1 MKISDEISL
10 SARNL
15 LRRKGRTALTLV
27 GVVIGTCMVVLMISL
42 GIAQTK
48 TNEEML
54 QSWGDLTQIQ
64 IYGYG
69 MMVSSDGKPLY
80 LDDAAIASIKQIPH
94 VAAATPYAQG
104 YNLEGTIT
112 AGRND
117 RYTMDISNLI
127 GIDPTALEPMGF
139 TLQSGSWPTNTPASE
154 KATKLQVLVGASTGY
169 NFEDSRKSYNS
180 PKRYRYEGQTDAN
193 GKELPPFV
201 DIDKDKMTLT
211 IKTGEGSTEK
221 SRSWQLEIVG
231 VLTPDG
237 AKGYWTQSGVVLR
250 IQDMQ
255 MLQKVYCDLT
265 KTKLEEKSYEQVYVK
280 VDDLSYVT
288 DVENAIHELG
298 FSNTYSMNQ
307 QREEMQKQVMKSQM
321 IFGGIAAVSLLVAA
335 INIINTMTMAIYERT
350 REIGVMKVLGCELGN
365 IRTMFLLESSTIGF
379 IGGLIGLII
388 SLIASFVLNHL
399 SVLGQGFD
407 LSGMMGGGYY
417 MGGDGNFD
425 HSAVAD
431 AGGACVRH
439 AGRPCG
445 RYPARKQGSQN
456 QRPRS
461 DPARLKKLSIKT
473 AAHPAGVD
481 RCFLCGIVF
490 VPLTP
495 VFLTTFRTFQ
505 PRISTTKGSF
515 QHFPQENPCCG
526 KFSTAVESHFMR
538 TIVIL

>member
-54 QSWGDLTQIQ
+54 QSWGDLTQVQ

-69 MMVSSDGKPLY
+69 MMMSSDGKPLY
-80 LDDAAIASIKQIPH
+80 LDDAAIANIKQIPH
-94 VAAATPYAQG
+94 VAAATPYAQA
-104 YNLEGTIT
+104 YNLEGEIT
-112 AGRND
+112 AGRNG
-117 RYTMDISNLI
+117 RYTSDIYNLI

-139 TLQSGSWPTNTPASE
+139 ALQSGSWPTNTPASE
-154 KATKLQVLVGASTGY
+154 KATKLQVLVGSSTGY
-169 NFEDSRKSYNS
+169 NFQDSRKSSNS

-221 SRSWQLEIVG
+221 SRSWELEVVG
-231 VLTPDG
+231 VLEPDG
-237 AKGYWTQSGVVLR
+237 AKGYWTQSGIVLR
-250 IQDMQ
+250 IQDMK
-255 MLQKVYCDLT
+255 MLQKLYNDMT
-265 KTKLEEKSYEQVYVK
+265 KTKEESKSYDQVYVK
-280 VDDLSYVT
+280 VDDLSSVT

-298 FSNTYSMNQ
+298 FTNTYSMNQ

-388 SLIASFVLNHL
+388 SLIASFVLNNL
-399 SVLGQGFD
+399 STLGQGLD
-407 LSGMMGGGYY
+407 LSGLMGGGYY
-417 MGGDGNFD
+417 MGGSGGTISIIPPWLMLAALVFATLVGLVAGILPANKAVKI
-425 HSAVAD
+425 SALEAI
-431 AGGACVRH
+431 RH
-439 AGRPCG
+439 
-445 RYPARKQGSQN
+445 
-456 QRPRS
+456 
-461 DPARLKKLSIKT
+461 
-473 AAHPAGVD
+473 
-481 RCFLCGIVF
+481 
-490 VPLTP
+490 
-495 VFLTTFRTFQ
+495 
-505 PRISTTKGSF
+505 
-515 QHFPQENPCCG
+515 E
-526 KFSTAVESHFMR
+526 
-538 TIVIL
+538 

>member
-69 MMVSSDGKPLY
+69 MMMSSDGKPLY
-80 LDDAAIASIKQIPH
+80 LDDAAIANIKQIPH
-94 VAAATPYAQG
+94 VAAATPYAQA
-104 YNLEGTIT
+104 YNLEGEIT
-112 AGRND
+112 AGRNG
-117 RYTMDISNLI
+117 RYTSDIYNLI

-139 TLQSGSWPTNTPASE
+139 ALQSGSWPTNTPASE
-154 KATKLQVLVGASTGY
+154 KATKLQVLVGNSTGY
-169 NFEDSRKSYNS
+169 NFQDSRKSYNS

-221 SRSWQLEIVG
+221 SRSWELEVVG
-231 VLTPDG
+231 VLEPDG
-237 AKGYWTQSGVVLR
+237 AKGYWTQSGIVLR
-250 IQDMQ
+250 IQDMK
-255 MLQKVYCDLT
+255 MLQKVYNDMT
-265 KTKLEEKSYEQVYVK
+265 KTKEESKSYDQVYVK
-280 VDDLSYVT
+280 VDDLSNVT
-288 DVENAIHELG
+288 DVETAIHDLG
-298 FSNTYSMNQ
+298 FTNTYSMNQ
-307 QREEMQKQVMKSQM
+307 QREEMQKQVMNSQM

-379 IGGLIGLII
+379 IGGLIGLGI
-388 SLIASFVLNHL
+388 SLIASFVLNNL
-399 SVLGQGFD
+399 STLGQGLD
-407 LSGMMGGGYY
+407 LSGLMGGGYY
-417 MGGDGNFD
+417 MGGGGGTISIIPPWLMLAALVFATLVGLVAGILPANKAVKI
-425 HSAVAD
+425 SALEAI
-431 AGGACVRH
+431 RH
-439 AGRPCG
+439 
-445 RYPARKQGSQN
+445 
-456 QRPRS
+456 
-461 DPARLKKLSIKT
+461 
-473 AAHPAGVD
+473 
-481 RCFLCGIVF
+481 
-490 VPLTP
+490 
-495 VFLTTFRTFQ
+495 
-505 PRISTTKGSF
+505 
-515 QHFPQENPCCG
+515 E
-526 KFSTAVESHFMR
+526 
-538 TIVIL
+538 

>member
-54 QSWGDLTQIQ
+54 QSWGDLTQVQ

-69 MMVSSDGKPLY
+69 MMKGSDGKPLY
-80 LDDAAIASIKQIPH
+80 LDDAAIANIKQIPH
-94 VAAATPYAQG
+94 VAAATPYAQA
-104 YNLEGTIT
+104 YNLEGEIT
-112 AGRND
+112 AGRNG
-117 RYTMDISNLI
+117 RYTSDIYNLI

-139 TLQSGSWPTNTPASE
+139 ALQSGSWPTNTPASE
-154 KATKLQVLVGASTGY
+154 KATKLQVLVGSSTGY
-169 NFEDSRKSYNS
+169 NFQDSRKSSNS

-221 SRSWQLEIVG
+221 SRSWELEVVG
-231 VLTPDG
+231 VLEPDG
-237 AKGYWTQSGVVLR
+237 AKGYWTQSGIVLR
-250 IQDMQ
+250 IQDMK
-255 MLQKVYCDLT
+255 MLQKLYNDMT
-265 KTKLEEKSYEQVYVK
+265 KTKEESKSYDQVYVK

-298 FSNTYSMNQ
+298 FTNTYSMNQ

-379 IGGLIGLII
+379 IGGLIGLCI
-388 SLIASFVLNHL
+388 SLIASFVLNNL
-399 SVLGQGFD
+399 STLGQGLD
-407 LSGMMGGGYY
+407 LSGLMGGGYY
-417 MGGDGNFD
+417 MGGGGGTISIIPPWLMLAALVFATLVGLVAGILPANKAVKI
-425 HSAVAD
+425 SALEAI
-431 AGGACVRH
+431 RH
-439 AGRPCG
+439 
-445 RYPARKQGSQN
+445 
-456 QRPRS
+456 
-461 DPARLKKLSIKT
+461 
-473 AAHPAGVD
+473 
-481 RCFLCGIVF
+481 
-490 VPLTP
+490 
-495 VFLTTFRTFQ
+495 
-505 PRISTTKGSF
+505 
-515 QHFPQENPCCG
+515 E
-526 KFSTAVESHFMR
+526 
-538 TIVIL
+538 

>member
-54 QSWGDLTQIQ
+54 QSWGDLTQVQ

-69 MMVSSDGKPLY
+69 MMMSSDGKPLY
-80 LDDAAIASIKQIPH
+80 LDDAAIANIKQIPH
-94 VAAATPYAQG
+94 VAAATPYAQA
-104 YNLEGTIT
+104 YNLEGEIT
-112 AGRND
+112 AGRNG
-117 RYTMDISNLI
+117 RYTSDIYNLI

-139 TLQSGSWPTNTPASE
+139 ALQSGSWPANTPASE
-154 KATKLQVLVGASTGY
+154 KATKLQVLVGSSTGY
-169 NFEDSRKSYNS
+169 NFQDSRKSYNS

-221 SRSWQLEIVG
+221 SRSWELEVVG
-231 VLTPDG
+231 VLEPDG
-237 AKGYWTQSGVVLR
+237 AKGYWTQSGIVLR
-250 IQDMQ
+250 IQDMK
-255 MLQKVYCDLT
+255 MLQKVYNDMT
-265 KTKLEEKSYEQVYVK
+265 KTKEESKSYDQVYVK
-280 VDDLSYVT
+280 VDDLSNVT
-288 DVENAIHELG
+288 DVETAIHDLG
-298 FSNTYSMNQ
+298 FTNTYSMNQ
-307 QREEMQKQVMKSQM
+307 QREEMQKQVMNSQM

-388 SLIASFVLNHL
+388 SLIASFVLNNL
-399 SVLGQGFD
+399 STLGQGLD
-407 LSGMMGGGYY
+407 LSGLMGGGYY
-417 MGGDGNFD
+417 MGGGGGTISIIPPWLMLAALVFATLVGLVAGILPANKAVKI
-425 HSAVAD
+425 SALEAI
-431 AGGACVRH
+431 RH
-439 AGRPCG
+439 
-445 RYPARKQGSQN
+445 
-456 QRPRS
+456 
-461 DPARLKKLSIKT
+461 
-473 AAHPAGVD
+473 
-481 RCFLCGIVF
+481 
-490 VPLTP
+490 
-495 VFLTTFRTFQ
+495 
-505 PRISTTKGSF
+505 
-515 QHFPQENPCCG
+515 E
-526 KFSTAVESHFMR
+526 
-538 TIVIL
+538 

>member
-54 QSWGDLTQIQ
+54 QSWGDLTQVQ

-69 MMVSSDGKPLY
+69 MMMSSDGKPLY
-80 LDDAAIASIKQIPH
+80 LDDAAIANIKQIPH
-94 VAAATPYAQG
+94 VAAATPYAQA
-104 YNLEGTIT
+104 YNLEGEIT
-112 AGRND
+112 AGRNG
-117 RYTMDISNLI
+117 RYTSDIYNLI

-139 TLQSGSWPTNTPASE
+139 ALQRGSWPTNTPASE
-154 KATKLQVLVGASTGY
+154 KATKLQVLVGSSTGY
-169 NFEDSRKSYNS
+169 NFQDSRKSSNS

-221 SRSWQLEIVG
+221 SRSWELEVVG
-231 VLTPDG
+231 VLEPDG
-237 AKGYWTQSGVVLR
+237 AKGYWTQSGIVLR
-250 IQDMQ
+250 IQDMK
-255 MLQKVYCDLT
+255 MLQKLYNDMT
-265 KTKLEEKSYEQVYVK
+265 KTKEESKSYDQVYVK

-298 FSNTYSMNQ
+298 FTNTYSMNQ

-407 LSGMMGGGYY
+407 LSGLMGGGYY
-417 MGGDGNFD
+417 MGGDG
-425 HSAVAD
+425 SAAISIIPPWLMLAALVFATLVGLVAGILP
-431 AGGACVRH
+431 ANKAVKISALEAIRH
-439 AGRPCG
+439 
-445 RYPARKQGSQN
+445 
-456 QRPRS
+456 
-461 DPARLKKLSIKT
+461 D
-473 AAHPAGVD
+473 
-481 RCFLCGIVF
+481 
-490 VPLTP
+490 
-495 VFLTTFRTFQ
+495 
-505 PRISTTKGSF
+505 
-515 QHFPQENPCCG
+515 
-526 KFSTAVESHFMR
+526 
-538 TIVIL
+538 

>member
-54 QSWGDLTQIQ
+54 QSWGDLTQVQ

-69 MMVSSDGKPLY
+69 MMMSSDGKPLY
-80 LDDAAIASIKQIPH
+80 LDDAAIANIKQIPH
-94 VAAATPYAQG
+94 VAAATPYAQA
-104 YNLEGTIT
+104 YNLEGEIT
-112 AGRND
+112 AGRNG
-117 RYTMDISNLI
+117 RYTSDIYNLI

-139 TLQSGSWPTNTPASE
+139 ALQRGSWPTNTPASE
-154 KATKLQVLVGASTGY
+154 KATKLQVLVGSSTGY
-169 NFEDSRKSYNS
+169 NFQDSRKSSNS

-221 SRSWQLEIVG
+221 SRSWELEVVG
-231 VLTPDG
+231 VLEPDG
-237 AKGYWTQSGVVLR
+237 AKGYWTQSGIVLR
-250 IQDMQ
+250 IQDMK
-255 MLQKVYCDLT
+255 MLQKVYNDMT
-265 KTKLEEKSYEQVYVK
+265 KTKEESKSYDQVYVK
-280 VDDLSYVT
+280 VDDLSNVT
-288 DVENAIHELG
+288 DVETAIHDLG
-298 FSNTYSMNQ
+298 FTNTYSMNQ

-379 IGGLIGLII
+379 IGGLIGLCI
-388 SLIASFVLNHL
+388 SLIASFVLNNL
-399 SVLGQGFD
+399 STLGQGLD
-407 LSGMMGGGYY
+407 LSGLMGGGYY
-417 MGGDGNFD
+417 MGGGGGTISIIPPWLMLAALVFATLVGLVAGILPANKAVKI
-425 HSAVAD
+425 SALEAI
-431 AGGACVRH
+431 RH
-439 AGRPCG
+439 
-445 RYPARKQGSQN
+445 
-456 QRPRS
+456 
-461 DPARLKKLSIKT
+461 
-473 AAHPAGVD
+473 
-481 RCFLCGIVF
+481 
-490 VPLTP
+490 
-495 VFLTTFRTFQ
+495 
-505 PRISTTKGSF
+505 
-515 QHFPQENPCCG
+515 E
-526 KFSTAVESHFMR
+526 
-538 TIVIL
+538 

>member
-69 MMVSSDGKPLY
+69 MMQGSDGKPLY
-80 LDDAAIASIKQIPH
+80 LDDAAIANIKQIPH

-154 KATKLQVLVGASTGY
+154 KATKLQVLVGSSTGY
-169 NFEDSRKSYNS
+169 NFQDSRKSFNS

-221 SRSWQLEIVG
+221 SRSWELEIVG
-231 VLTPDG
+231 VLEPDG
-237 AKGYWTQSGVVLR
+237 AKGYWTQSGIVLR
-250 IQDMQ
+250 IQDMK
-255 MLQKVYCDLT
+255 MLQKIYNDMT
-265 KTKLEEKSYEQVYVK
+265 KTKTEEKSYEQVYVK
-280 VDDLSYVT
+280 VDDLKNVT
-288 DVENAIHELG
+288 DVETAIHELG

-407 LSGMMGGGYY
+407 LSGLMGGGYY
-417 MGGDGNFD
+417 MGGDG
-425 HSAVAD
+425 SAAISIIPPWLMLAALVFATLVGLVAGILP
-431 AGGACVRH
+431 ANKAVKISALEAIRH
-439 AGRPCG
+439 
-445 RYPARKQGSQN
+445 
-456 QRPRS
+456 
-461 DPARLKKLSIKT
+461 D
-473 AAHPAGVD
+473 
-481 RCFLCGIVF
+481 
-490 VPLTP
+490 
-495 VFLTTFRTFQ
+495 
-505 PRISTTKGSF
+505 
-515 QHFPQENPCCG
+515 
-526 KFSTAVESHFMR
+526 
-538 TIVIL
+538 